1 LNGLPYY
8 KAYPRDF
15 IEGTVGIPFE
25 VKAAYRIL
33 LDIIYMRGGEL
44 PDDPR
49 YISGVLGCSARAWNK
64 YRQALLDIGKIRI
77 ENGIIS
83 NLRADKELEILR
95 SFQEKQSEN
104 RSRSNKNN
112 DLESPRFDQPEPE
125 PEPRKPNGFPTREA
139 RKRNGFVKQRTAV
152 DAALGYIERLEQR
165 HEQAGQN
172 SDGQTLGHDVQLL
185 PAILGGG
192 R

>member
-1 LNGLPYY
+1 M
-8 KAYPRDF
+8 
-15 IEGTVGIPFE
+15 TFE

-44 PDDPR
+44 PDDTR
-49 YISGVLGCSARAWNK
+49 YISGVLGCSVRAWNK
-64 YRQALLDIGKIRI
+64 YRQSLLDIGKIRI

-104 RSRSNKNN
+104 RSKSNKNN
-112 DLESPRFDQPEPE
+112 DLKSPRFDQPEPE
-125 PEPRKPNGFPTREA
+125 SEPIKPSGFIPREA
-139 RKRNGFVKQRTAV
+139 RKKSGFVKQRTAV
-152 DAALGYIERLEQR
+152 DAAIGYIERLEQR

-172 SDGQTLGHDVQLL
+172 SDGKTLGDDVQLL
-185 PAILGGG
+185 PAILSGG